1 MLPEDF
7 TCRYPEKFCKLQLMH
22 NHQPHDDHHGNA
34 AVANAKDDAPPGYY
48 EIMET
53 AMREL
58 LLEKKLIG
66 PGEIRRQI
74 EVLDSRTPALGAK
87 VVAHAW
93 VDPTF
98 RARLLFNGR
107 MACEEFGIS
116 FYDDTQL
123 IVLENT
129 DKVHNLIVCTL
140 CSCYPRPVLGLPPDW
155 YKAKPYRARAVK
167 EPRAV
172 LAEFGTFISNNVEIR
187 VSDSTALVRYLV
199 LPQRPKG
206 TETFTEEQLAAL
218 VTRDAM
224 IGVVPVNLE
233 TKASS

>member
-1 MLPEDF
+1 MND
-7 TCRYPEKFCKLQLMH
+7 H
-22 NHQPHDDHHGNA
+22 DHSHPHPA
-34 AVANAKDDAPPGYY
+34 AADEAPPEYY

-53 AMREL
+53 AIREL
-58 LLEKKLIG
+58 LIEKKLIA

-87 VVAHAW
+87 VVARAW
-93 VDPTF
+93 VDPGF
-98 RARLLFNGR
+98 RARLLTNGR
-107 MACEEFGIS
+107 AACEELGIS

-155 YKAKPYRARAVK
+155 YKARPYRARAVK
-167 EPRAV
+167 EPRKV
-172 LAEFGTFISNNVEIR
+172 LSEFGTEIPEDVEIR
-187 VSDSTALVRYLV
+187 VSDSTAIQRYLV
-199 LPQRPKG
+199 LPLRPAG
-206 TETFTEEQLAAL
+206 TEGFTEEQLAAM

-224 IGVVPVNLE
+224 IGVVKVNLE
-233 TKASS
+233 HRINS

>member
-1 MLPEDF
+1 MTAHD
-7 TCRYPEKFCKLQLMH
+7 
-22 NHQPHDDHHGNA
+22 PHDKHQHIYPLPHPSAPDEA
-34 AVANAKDDAPPGYY
+34 APGYY

-53 AMREL
+53 AIREL
-58 LLEKKLIG
+58 LVEKKLIG

-87 VVAHAW
+87 VVARAW
-93 VDPTF
+93 VNPDF
-98 RARLLFNGR
+98 RARLLRNGR
-107 MACEEFGIS
+107 AACEEFGIS
-116 FYDDTQL
+116 FYDDTEL

-172 LAEFGTFISNNVEIR
+172 LAEFGTVVPDDVEIR
-187 VSDSTALVRYLV
+187 VSDSTSVVRYLV
-199 LPQRPKG
+199 LPRRPEG
-206 TETFTEEQLAAL
+206 TENLTEEQLAAL

-233 TKASS
+233 TVTRP

>member
-1 MLPEDF
+1 ME
-7 TCRYPEKFCKLQLMH
+7 T
-22 NHQPHDDHHGNA
+22 HDHDHDHPKSA
-34 AVANAKDDAPPGYY
+34 DEPTPGYY
-48 EIMET
+48 EIMEV
-53 AMREL
+53 AVREL
-58 LLEKKLIG
+58 LVEKKLFG

-87 VVAHAW
+87 VVARAW
-93 VDPTF
+93 VDPVF
-98 RARLLFNGR
+98 RSRLLANGR
-107 MACEEFGIS
+107 AACEQFGIS

-129 DKVHNLIVCTL
+129 DKIHNLIVCTL

-172 LAEFGTFISNNVEIR
+172 LAEFGTEIPEDVEIR
-187 VSDSTALVRYLV
+187 VSDSTAMVRYLV
-199 LPQRPKG
+199 LPQRPAA
-206 TETFTEEQLAAL
+206 TENYAEDQLAAL

-224 IGVVPVNLE
+224 IGVVKVNLE
-233 TKASS
+233 NRSMP

>member
-1 MLPEDF
+1 MND
-7 TCRYPEKFCKLQLMH
+7 H
-22 NHQPHDDHHGNA
+22 DHSHPHPA
-34 AVANAKDDAPPGYY
+34 AADEAPPEYY

-53 AMREL
+53 AIREL
-58 LLEKKLIG
+58 LIEKKLIA

-87 VVAHAW
+87 VVARAW
-93 VDPTF
+93 VDPGF
-98 RARLLFNGR
+98 RARLLTNGR
-107 MACEEFGIS
+107 AACEELGIS

-155 YKAKPYRARAVK
+155 YKARPYRARAVK
-167 EPRAV
+167 EPRKV
-172 LAEFGTFISNNVEIR
+172 LSEFGTEIPEDVEIR
-187 VSDSTALVRYLV
+187 VSDSTAIQRYLV
-199 LPQRPKG
+199 LPQRPAG
-206 TETFTEEQLAAL
+206 TEDFTEEQLAAM

-224 IGVVPVNLE
+224 IGVVKVNLE
-233 TKASS
+233 HRIDS